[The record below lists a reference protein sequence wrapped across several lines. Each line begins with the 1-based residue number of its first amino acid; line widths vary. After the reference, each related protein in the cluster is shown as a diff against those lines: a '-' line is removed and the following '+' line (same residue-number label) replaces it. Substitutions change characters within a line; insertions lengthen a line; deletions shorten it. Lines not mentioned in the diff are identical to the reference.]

1 VINVKLFAYLRD
13 GIGKEVDVPY
23 VEGMKIA
30 DVIKD
35 LKLDPD
41 RVSIT
46 IINGKHVDTDTVI
59 KEGDKVK
66 LFPPVGG
73 G

>member
-1 VINVKLFAYLRD
+1 MIHVKLFAYLRD
-13 GIGKEVDVPY
+13 GIGKHVDLEY
-23 VEGMKIA
+23 VEGMKII
-30 DVIKD
+30 DVVHQ

-41 RVSIT
+41 RVSLI
-46 IINGKHVDTDTVI
+46 IINGVHETLDYVI
-59 KEGDKVK
+59 HPDDNIK